1 MARGRKRK
9 DSIIEKAVDT
19 INKVIN
25 SGEQGK
31 LGNTIYDT
39 PKTGSTRVPKA
50 NSEKKEIS
58 SIHNKMAISCKL
70 TQRNKK
76 YIRISPCMS
85 FKWNLFPKCYKKLQL
100 ISKFERTVKMT
111 LSVDNLFRK
120 LQEKT
125 AGKLTNNPTIEE
137 KNIINSTMRNR
148 SVYSRDGYNRSLS
161 NVNLNSVLQND
172 YISKKLSYVNNYV

>member
-1 MARGRKRK
+1 MYLNVGTLAKFSFGI
-9 DSIIEKAVDT
+9 SVFLNFIGYEK
-19 INKVIN
+19 
-25 SGEQGK
+25 
-31 LGNTIYDT
+31 
-39 PKTGSTRVPKA
+39 
-50 NSEKKEIS
+50 
-58 SIHNKMAISCKL
+58 
-70 TQRNKK
+70 
-76 YIRISPCMS
+76 
-85 FKWNLFPKCYKKLQL
+85 L